1 MKSINLKSVI
11 ITGILSG
18 IVILTSGL
26 TMIPVVGDKMD
37 EILAN
42 RGLPP
47 LSNFA
52 IVFICFVSICN
63 GVFLTL
69 LYSLLKPYFLSK
81 IKTAIISSLIVF
93 FVTYFPSNMSLVVYG
108 FMPLDFSILG
118 TVWGLG
124 ELLLA
129 GIVASKL
136 YKETAY

>member
-124 ELLLA
+124 DLLLA